1 MPFGYIGQ
9 NQPKQNVKNEGVL
22 SSFDISL
29 LEKNNHASGSYELI
43 QSQTVNDTY
52 VNFTSIKESEYD
64 VHYVTWHQV
73 KDFSTSGANFGLRM
87 FESGTLET
95 ASVYHGAQVEQK
107 TSSQNYNPKGTYS
120 FIFLSQGSL
129 TSGESTSGY
138 AYIYYAGNSNEYT
151 YVTDHSITEDPVGTA
166 AFAYGGGVLPQTST
180 VDGFNFSSV
189 NGSAQFTGVISLYG
203 VKKQ

>member
-9 NQPKQNVKNEGVL
+9 NQPNQKVKNAGVL

-64 VHYVTWHQV
+64 VHYITWHQI
-73 KDFSTSGANFGLRM
+73 KDFSTSGANFSLRL
-87 FESGTLET
+87 FENGTLET
-95 ASVYHGAQVEQK
+95 ASVYNNGHVEQK
-107 TSSQNYNPKGTYS
+107 TSNQNYNPKGTYS
-120 FIFLSQGSL
+120 SMFLSQGSL

-151 YVTDHSITEDPVGTA
+151 YLTDHAITEDPAGTA
-166 AFAYGGGVLPQTST
+166 AFSYGGSVLPQTST
-180 VDGFNFSSV
+180 VDGFNFSTI
-189 NGSAQFTGVISLYG
+189 NGSAQMTGVISLYG
-203 VKKQ
+203 VKQ

>member
-1 MPFGYIGQ
+1 MPYGYVTKQPNQIASNSGVFSTDDVLNLVDDKTFG
-9 NQPKQNVKNEGVL
+9 
-22 SSFDISL
+22 
-29 LEKNNHASGSYELI
+29 GSYELI
-43 QSQTVNDTY
+43 QSQTANDTY
-52 VNFTSIKESEYD
+52 VNFTNIQQYKYD

-95 ASVYHGAQVEQK
+95 ASVYHGAHVEQK
-107 TSSQNYNPKGTYS
+107 TSNQNYNPKGTYS

-151 YVTDHSITEDPVGTA
+151 YLTDHSITEDPVGTA

-189 NGSAQFTGVISLYG
+189 NGSAQFTGVINLYG
-203 VKKQ
+203 VKQ

>member
-95 ASVYHGAQVEQK
+95 ASVYHGAHVEQK